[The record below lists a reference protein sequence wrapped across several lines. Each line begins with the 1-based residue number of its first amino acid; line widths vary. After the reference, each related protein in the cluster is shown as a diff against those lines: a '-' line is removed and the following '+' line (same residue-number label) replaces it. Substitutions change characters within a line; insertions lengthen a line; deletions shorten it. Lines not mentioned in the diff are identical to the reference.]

1 MRTDFRRTDADP
13 VLWIP
18 STGNSAWHDR
28 GQVFDDA
35 VSIRTRS
42 HTAMR
47 GAAVT
52 DAPCSLRSPPVSAL
66 AHTHT
71 RTSSRTPPRAAR
83 RAAADPPSSPA
94 YATGY
99 RAVAVQIASR
109 GGEGAEHAPPP
120 PGTRCTSALWRT
132 RIPPTSPRPLAT
144 PPSGPSSSSP
154 RETSEN
160 TEGNTERV
168 ATPLLAVGTSA
179 RHC

>member
-47 GAAVT
+47 GAAVS

-144 PPSGPSSSSP
+144 PPSGPSSSSRR
-154 RETSEN
+154 REPS
-160 TEGNTERV
+160 GSHTERD
-168 ATPLLAVGTSA
+168 ASMSCIGKPAAV
-179 RHC
+179 R